1 MSYFGQADTLLKS
14 RPTHLS
20 IELRNKPSRKKY
32 MQCTAVFPRIRIQWV
47 WIRIRIQHF
56 RLNTDTDPGFW
67 WPKIGKNLQV
77 KNTIFFEQILQFT
90 YASIKTVQAKGEAFI
105 SQKRTSSTSKHEISK
120 LFIFC
125 GSGFRIRIHW
135 TDEIRIRN
143 TGVLGVPKFFSASWA
158 YCAERGK
165 RIVLPPSQGGGGGG
179 AGQNTYFGL
188 LQI

>member
-105 SQKRTSSTSKHEISK
+105 PQKRTSSTSKHEISK
-120 LFIFC
+120 LFIFLWVRIPIPDPLNRWNPDPEHWC
-125 GSGFRIRIHW
+125 TGGSQIFFGKL
-135 TDEIRIRN
+135 
-143 TGVLGVPKFFSASWA
+143 GVLCWTRKA
-158 YCAERGK
+158 YSVAA
-165 RIVLPPSQGGGGGG
+165 LPRCGGG
-179 AGQNTYFGL
+179 GQNTYFGL